1 MRLSRICW
9 ACVVVAAGC
18 AGDPGATPPSLGATG
33 ELAAGL
39 RGAFFTT
46 LADGSRVDAGGYGAK
61 DGVYL
66 DSGPRRPQDPALPEG
81 QYVFQVTDPSGQT
94 VLSADAVSCRGFHV
108 DADGLISGVNDLPC
122 AHPVSEDP
130 ARGGLTVRLMPY
142 ADTPNP
148 GGEYKVWVTSA
159 GAYAAT
165 GRFLPRDSKTD
176 SFRI

>member
-1 MRLSRICW
+1 MRLSRLCW
-9 ACVVVAAGC
+9 AFVVVAAGC
-18 AGDPGATPPSLGATG
+18 AGDPAATPPSLGETG

-46 LADGSRVDAGGYGAK
+46 LADGSRVDAGGYRAK

-66 DSGPRRPQDPALPEG
+66 AGGPRRPQDAALPEG

-94 VLSADAVSCRGFHV
+94 VLSTDPVSCRGFHV

-122 AHPVSEDP
+122 GHPVGED
-130 ARGGLTVRLMPY
+130 AVRGGLTVRLMPY
-142 ADTPNP
+142 ADTPDP

-159 GAYAAT
+159 AAYAAT
-165 GRFLPRDSKTD
+165 GRFLPRDSNTD
-176 SFRI
+176 SFAI